1 MTLEETLEMETL
13 QLPVIFLHRA
23 GTHWRAYE
31 YSACRFDR
39 DFSFVEYRLYKWE
52 DSHHHKERICLSF
65 PVSRLTLFI
74 EQYPHAH
81 IASDLIAIPSD
92 YPLTAQEL
100 VQWKEGVPVSLILE

>member
-23 GTHWRAYE
+23 DTHWRAYE
-31 YSACRFDR
+31 YSACRFIR
-39 DFSFVEYRLYKWE
+39 DFPFIEHRLYKWE
-52 DSHHHKERICLSF
+52 DRHHHEERICLSF
-65 PVSRLTLFI
+65 PVPRLSLFI

-92 YPLTAQEL
+92 YTLTPHGLAR
-100 VQWKEGVPVSLILE
+100 WKESIPVSFIQ

>member
-31 YSACRFDR
+31 YSACRFAR
-39 DFSFVEYRLYKWE
+39 DFPFIEHRLYKWE
-52 DSHHHKERICLSF
+52 DSHHADRICLSF
-65 PVSRLTLFI
+65 PATQLPHFI
-74 EQYPHAH
+74 ERYPHAH

-92 YPLTAQEL
+92 YTLTPREL
-100 VQWKEGVPVSLILE
+100 AGWKECVPVSLIE

>member
-31 YSACRFDR
+31 YSACRFAR
-39 DFSFVEYRLYKWE
+39 DFPFIEHRLYKWE
-52 DSHHHKERICLSF
+52 EHNQQEERICLSF
-65 PVSRLTLFI
+65 PVTQLSLFI

-81 IASDLIAIPSD
+81 IASDLIAIPSE
-92 YPLTAQEL
+92 YALTARDL
-100 VQWKEGVPVSLILE
+100 AGWKESVPVSIIE